1 MINGKNL
8 VVSTDG
14 SALSNPNGPMGWAWA
29 DHEGYDADAG
39 GASNGTNQIGE
50 LCAVLQALRAHPGE
64 RPLVIETDSKY
75 AINCST
81 IWLPGW
87 KKKGWKNSQ
96 GKPVRNRPLI
106 EAIEQEIQ
114 TRPGSVR
121 FIWVKGHA
129 GDTFNEKVDTLARGY
144 ATAAGKGDRE
154 GCLPIEGWRSLLASP
169 YAKGTQVPSAVQAE
183 LDGGPQVLDK
193 LGRKKVGLDQEEQ
206 KNLAE
211 TAVESE
217 AVDAEQA
224 ESVKET
230 FPGSPK
236 AQDIEENQV
245 TAATG
250 SEPSDYQ
257 QTADAED
264 DATPE
269 AVDGTPAPDL
279 TDGQEDEVSS
289 AFNNTSDTD
298 PIDREAKNSG
308 ARGLRAS
315 GRIRI
320 TPPPS
325 GSSMFTGHDLHIV
338 GSIDLDAAIDPDGY
352 VTIQEAP
359 FRLHAI
365 EVED

>member
-1 MINGKNL
+1 MTNDKNL

-29 DHEGYDADAG
+29 DHEGGDADAG

-64 RPLVIETDSKY
+64 RPLVIETDSQY

-81 IWLPGW
+81 TWVPGW

-96 GKPVRNRPLI
+96 GKPVKNRPLI
-106 EAIEQEIQ
+106 EAIDQEIQ
-114 TRPGSVR
+114 ARPGSVR
-121 FIWVKGHA
+121 FVWVKGHA

-169 YAKGTQVPSAVQAE
+169 YAKGTQVPPTVEDE
-183 LDGGPQVLDK
+183 LDGGPQVLDE
-193 LGRKKVGLDQEEQ
+193 LGRKKVRLDQEEQ
-206 KNLAE
+206 KELAE

-224 ESVKET
+224 KSVE
-230 FPGSPK
+230 
-236 AQDIEENQV
+236 A
-245 TAATG
+245 
-250 SEPSDYQ
+250 
-257 QTADAED
+257 TADAD
-264 DATPE
+264 D
-269 AVDGTPAPDL
+269 GIPDPDVA
-279 TDGQEDEVSS
+279 DGQEDEPSTDS
-289 AFNNTSDTD
+289 KDTTD
-298 PIDREAKNSG
+298 ADTPDLETKDSG

-325 GSSMFTGHDLHIV
+325 GSSMFTGQDLHIV
-338 GSIDLDAAIDPDGY
+338 GSIDLDADIDPDGY
-352 VTIQEAP
+352 VTIHEAP

-365 EVED
+365 EVRD

>member
-1 MINGKNL
+1 MTNDKNL

-29 DHEGYDADAG
+29 DQEGGDADAG

-64 RPLVIETDSKY
+64 RPLVIETDSQY

-81 IWLPGW
+81 TWVPGW

-96 GKPVRNRPLI
+96 GKPVKNRPLI
-106 EAIEQEIQ
+106 EAIDQEIQ

-121 FIWVKGHA
+121 FVWVKGHA
-129 GDTFNEKVDTLARGY
+129 GNTFNEKVDTLARGY

-169 YAKGTQVPSAVQAE
+169 YARGTQVPPAIEAE

-193 LGRKKVGLDQEEQ
+193 LGRKKDRLDQEEQ
-206 KNLAE
+206 KDLAE

-217 AVDAEQA
+217 AVDPEQA
-224 ESVKET
+224 ESVEAAAAAGNDT
-230 FPGSPK
+230 PDPGI
-236 AQDIEENQV
+236 A
-245 TAATG
+245 
-250 SEPSDYQ
+250 
-257 QTADAED
+257 
-264 DATPE
+264 
-269 AVDGTPAPDL
+269 
-279 TDGQEDEVSS
+279 DGQEDELAP
-289 AFNNTSDTD
+289 AFKDTSDADTVD
-298 PIDREAKNSG
+298 QETKNSG

-338 GSIDLDAAIDPDGY
+338 GSIDIDADIDPDGY

>member
-1 MINGKNL
+1 MTNDKNL

-29 DHEGYDADAG
+29 DHEGGDADAG

-64 RPLVIETDSKY
+64 RPLVIETDSQY

-81 IWLPGW
+81 TWVPGW

-96 GKPVRNRPLI
+96 GKPVKNRPLI
-106 EAIEQEIQ
+106 EAIDQEIQ
-114 TRPGSVR
+114 ARPGSVR
-121 FIWVKGHA
+121 FVWVKGHA

-169 YAKGTQVPSAVQAE
+169 YAKGTQVPPIVEDE
-183 LDGGPQVLDK
+183 LDGGPQVLDE
-193 LGRKKVGLDQEEQ
+193 LGRKKVRLDQEEQ
-206 KNLAE
+206 KELAE

-224 ESVKET
+224 KSVE
-230 FPGSPK
+230 
-236 AQDIEENQV
+236 A
-245 TAATG
+245 
-250 SEPSDYQ
+250 
-257 QTADAED
+257 TADAD
-264 DATPE
+264 D
-269 AVDGTPAPDL
+269 GIPDPDVA
-279 TDGQEDEVSS
+279 DGQEDEPSTDS
-289 AFNNTSDTD
+289 KDTTD
-298 PIDREAKNSG
+298 ADTPDLETKDSG

-325 GSSMFTGHDLHIV
+325 GSSMFTGQDLHIV
-338 GSIDLDAAIDPDGY
+338 GSIDLDADIDPDGY
-352 VTIQEAP
+352 VTIHEAP
-359 FRLHAI
+359 FRLHSI
-365 EVED
+365 EVRD

>member
-1 MINGKNL
+1 MTNDKNL

-29 DHEGYDADAG
+29 DQEGGDADAG

-64 RPLVIETDSKY
+64 RPLVIETDSQY

-81 IWLPGW
+81 TWVPGW

-96 GKPVRNRPLI
+96 GKPVKNRPLI
-106 EAIEQEIQ
+106 EAIDREIQ
-114 TRPGSVR
+114 ARQGSVR
-121 FIWVKGHA
+121 FVWVKGHA
-129 GDTFNEKVDTLARGY
+129 GNTFNEKVDTLARGY
-144 ATAAGKGDRE
+144 ATAAGKGNRE

-169 YAKGTQVPSAVQAE
+169 YAKGTQVPPAVKDE
-183 LDGGPQVLDK
+183 LDGGPQVLDE
-193 LGRKKVGLDQEEQ
+193 LGRKKARLDQEEQ
-206 KNLAE
+206 KDLAE

-224 ESVKET
+224 ESVE
-230 FPGSPK
+230 
-236 AQDIEENQV
+236 A
-245 TAATG
+245 TAAAG
-250 SEPSDYQ
+250 N
-257 QTADAED
+257 
-264 DATPE
+264 
-269 AVDGTPAPDL
+269 GTPDPDMA
-279 TDGQEDEVSS
+279 DGQEDEVAS
-289 AFNNTSDTD
+289 ASKDTSDADTV
-298 PIDREAKNSG
+298 DRETRNSG

-325 GSSMFTGHDLHIV
+325 GSSMFTGQDLHIV
-338 GSIDLDAAIDPDGY
+338 GSIDIDADIDPDGY
-352 VTIQEAP
+352 VTIKEAP

>member
-1 MINGKNL
+1 MTNDKNL

-29 DHEGYDADAG
+29 DHEGGDADAG

-64 RPLVIETDSKY
+64 RPLVIETDSQY

-81 IWLPGW
+81 TWVPGW

-96 GKPVRNRPLI
+96 GKPVKNRPLI
-106 EAIEQEIQ
+106 EAIDREIQ
-114 TRPGSVR
+114 ARQGSVR
-121 FIWVKGHA
+121 FVWVKGHA
-129 GDTFNEKVDTLARGY
+129 GNTFNEKVDTLARGY
-144 ATAAGKGDRE
+144 ATAAGKGNRE
-154 GCLPIEGWRSLLASP
+154 GRLPIEGWRSLLASP
-169 YAKGTQVPSAVQAE
+169 YAKGTQVPPAVKDE
-183 LDGGPQVLDK
+183 LDGGPQVLDE
-193 LGRKKVGLDQEEQ
+193 LGRKKARLDQEEQ
-206 KNLAE
+206 KDLAE

-217 AVDAEQA
+217 AVDPEQA
-224 ESVKET
+224 ESV
-230 FPGSPK
+230 
-236 AQDIEENQV
+236 
-245 TAATG
+245 AA
-250 SEPSDYQ
+250 
-257 QTADAED
+257 TADA
-264 DATPE
+264 
-269 AVDGTPAPDL
+269 GNGAPDPGL
-279 TDGQEDEVSS
+279 ADGQEDEPVS
-289 AFNNTSDTD
+289 AFKDTSDADTAD
-298 PIDREAKNSG
+298 QETKNSG

-325 GSSMFTGHDLHIV
+325 GSSMFTGQDLHIV
-338 GSIDLDAAIDPDGY
+338 GSIDIDADIDPDGY

>member
-1 MINGKNL
+1 MTNDKNL

-29 DHEGYDADAG
+29 DHEGGDADAG

-64 RPLVIETDSKY
+64 RPLVIETDSQY

-81 IWLPGW
+81 TWVPGW

-96 GKPVRNRPLI
+96 GKPVKNRPLI
-106 EAIEQEIQ
+106 EAIDREIQ
-114 TRPGSVR
+114 ARQGSVR
-121 FIWVKGHA
+121 FVWVKGHA
-129 GDTFNEKVDTLARGY
+129 GNTFNEKVDTLARGY

-169 YAKGTQVPSAVQAE
+169 YAKGTQVPPAVKDE
-183 LDGGPQVLDK
+183 LDGGPQVLDE
-193 LGRKKVGLDQEEQ
+193 LGRKKARLDQEEQ
-206 KNLAE
+206 KDLAE

-224 ESVKET
+224 ESVE
-230 FPGSPK
+230 
-236 AQDIEENQV
+236 A
-245 TAATG
+245 TAAAG
-250 SEPSDYQ
+250 N
-257 QTADAED
+257 
-264 DATPE
+264 
-269 AVDGTPAPDL
+269 GTPDPDMADDQEGEVAPASKD
-279 TDGQEDEVSS
+279 
-289 AFNNTSDTD
+289 TSDAVTVD
-298 PIDREAKNSG
+298 QETRNSG

-325 GSSMFTGHDLHIV
+325 GSSMFTGQDLHIV
-338 GSIDLDAAIDPDGY
+338 GSIDIDADIDPDGY

>member
-1 MINGKNL
+1 MTNDKNL

-29 DHEGYDADAG
+29 DQEGGDADAG

-64 RPLVIETDSKY
+64 RPLVIETDSQY

-81 IWLPGW
+81 TWVPGW

-96 GKPVRNRPLI
+96 GKPVKNRPLI
-106 EAIEQEIQ
+106 EAIDREIQ
-114 TRPGSVR
+114 ARQGSVR
-121 FIWVKGHA
+121 FVWVKGHA
-129 GDTFNEKVDTLARGY
+129 GNTFNEKVDTLARGY

-169 YAKGTQVPSAVQAE
+169 YAKGTQVPPAVKDE
-183 LDGGPQVLDK
+183 LDGGPQVLDE
-193 LGRKKVGLDQEEQ
+193 LGRKKARLDQEEQ
-206 KNLAE
+206 KDLAE

-224 ESVKET
+224 ESVE
-230 FPGSPK
+230 
-236 AQDIEENQV
+236 A
-245 TAATG
+245 TAAAG
-250 SEPSDYQ
+250 N
-257 QTADAED
+257 
-264 DATPE
+264 
-269 AVDGTPAPDL
+269 GTPDPDMA
-279 TDGQEDEVSS
+279 DGQEDEVAPASKD
-289 AFNNTSDTD
+289 TSDADTVD
-298 PIDREAKNSG
+298 QETRNSG

-325 GSSMFTGHDLHIV
+325 GSSMFTGQDLHIV
-338 GSIDLDAAIDPDGY
+338 GSIDIDADIDPDGY

>member
-1 MINGKNL
+1 MTNDKNL

-29 DHEGYDADAG
+29 NQEGGDADAG

-64 RPLVIETDSKY
+64 RPLVIETDSQY

-81 IWLPGW
+81 TWVPGW

-96 GKPVRNRPLI
+96 GKPVKNRPLI
-106 EAIEQEIQ
+106 EAIDREIQ
-114 TRPGSVR
+114 ARQGSVR
-121 FIWVKGHA
+121 FVWVKGHA
-129 GDTFNEKVDTLARGY
+129 GNTFNEKVDTLARGY
-144 ATAAGKGDRE
+144 ATAAGKGNRE

-169 YAKGTQVPSAVQAE
+169 YAKGTQVPPAVKDE
-183 LDGGPQVLDK
+183 LDGGPQVLDE
-193 LGRKKVGLDQEEQ
+193 LGRKKARLDQEEQ
-206 KNLAE
+206 KDLAE

-224 ESVKET
+224 ESVE
-230 FPGSPK
+230 
-236 AQDIEENQV
+236 A
-245 TAATG
+245 TAAAG
-250 SEPSDYQ
+250 N
-257 QTADAED
+257 
-264 DATPE
+264 
-269 AVDGTPAPDL
+269 GTPDPDMA
-279 TDGQEDEVSS
+279 DGQEDEVAPASKD
-289 AFNNTSDTD
+289 TSDADTV
-298 PIDREAKNSG
+298 DRETRNSG

-338 GSIDLDAAIDPDGY
+338 GNIDIDADIDPDGY

>member
-1 MINGKNL
+1 MTNDKNL

-29 DHEGYDADAG
+29 DHQGGDADAG

-64 RPLVIETDSKY
+64 RPLVIETDSQY

-81 IWLPGW
+81 TWVPGW

-96 GKPVRNRPLI
+96 GKPVKNRPLI
-106 EAIEQEIQ
+106 EAIDQEIQ
-114 TRPGSVR
+114 ARQGSVR
-121 FIWVKGHA
+121 FVWVKGHA

-169 YAKGTQVPSAVQAE
+169 YAKGTQVPPTVEDE
-183 LDGGPQVLDK
+183 LDGGPQVLDE
-193 LGRKKVGLDQEEQ
+193 LGRKKVRLDQEEQ
-206 KNLAE
+206 KELAE

-224 ESVKET
+224 KSVE
-230 FPGSPK
+230 
-236 AQDIEENQV
+236 A
-245 TAATG
+245 
-250 SEPSDYQ
+250 
-257 QTADAED
+257 TADAD
-264 DATPE
+264 D
-269 AVDGTPAPDL
+269 GIPDPDVA
-279 TDGQEDEVSS
+279 DGQEDESS
-289 AFNNTSDTD
+289 PDSKDTTD
-298 PIDREAKNSG
+298 ADTPDLETKDSG

-325 GSSMFTGHDLHIV
+325 GSSMFTGQDLHIV
-338 GSIDLDAAIDPDGY
+338 GSIDLDADIDPDGY
-352 VTIQEAP
+352 VTIHEAP

-365 EVED
+365 EVRD

>member
-1 MINGKNL
+1 MTNDKNL

-29 DHEGYDADAG
+29 DHEGGDADAG

-64 RPLVIETDSKY
+64 RPLVIETDSQY

-81 IWLPGW
+81 SWVPGW

-96 GKPVRNRPLI
+96 GKPVKNRPLI
-106 EAIEQEIQ
+106 EAIDREIQ
-114 TRPGSVR
+114 ARPGSVR
-121 FIWVKGHA
+121 FVWVKGHA

-154 GCLPIEGWRSLLASP
+154 GCLPVEGWRSLLASP
-169 YAKGTQVPSAVQAE
+169 YAKGTQVPSAVKEE
-183 LDGGPQVLDK
+183 LDGGPQVLDD
-193 LGRKKVGLDQEEQ
+193 LGRKKVRLDQKEQ
-206 KNLAE
+206 KDLAE

-217 AVDAEQA
+217 AVDAGQA
-224 ESVKET
+224 ESVAAT
-230 FPGSPK
+230 FSGSP
-236 AQDIEENQV
+236 
-245 TAATG
+245 AAAADERDDVP
-250 SEPSDYQ
+250 SEAIND
-257 QTADAED
+257 
-264 DATPE
+264 
-269 AVDGTPAPDL
+269 TPASGIADDQKDDP
-279 TDGQEDEVSS
+279 SP
-289 AFNNTSDTD
+289 AFNDTSDTD
-298 PIDREAKNSG
+298 TVDQETKNSG

-325 GSSMFTGHDLHIV
+325 GSSMFTGQDLHIV

-352 VTIQEAP
+352 VSIQEAP

-365 EVED
+365 EVKD

>member
-1 MINGKNL
+1 MSNGNNL

-29 DHEGYDADAG
+29 DHEGGDADAG

-64 RPLVIETDSKY
+64 RPLVIETDSQY

-81 IWLPGW
+81 TWVPGW

-96 GKPVRNRPLI
+96 GKPVKNRPLI
-106 EAIEQEIQ
+106 EAIDQEIQ
-114 TRPGSVR
+114 ARSGSVR
-121 FIWVKGHA
+121 FVWVKGHA

-144 ATAAGKGDRE
+144 ATAAGKGNRE

-169 YAKGTQVPSAVQAE
+169 YAKGTQVPPAVKDE
-183 LDGGPQVLDK
+183 LDGGPQVLDE
-193 LGRKKVGLDQEEQ
+193 LGRKKARLDQEEQ
-206 KNLAE
+206 KDLAE

-224 ESVKET
+224 ESVE
-230 FPGSPK
+230 
-236 AQDIEENQV
+236 A
-245 TAATG
+245 TAAAG
-250 SEPSDYQ
+250 N
-257 QTADAED
+257 
-264 DATPE
+264 
-269 AVDGTPAPDL
+269 GTPDPDMA
-279 TDGQEDEVSS
+279 DGQEDEVAS
-289 AFNNTSDTD
+289 ASKDTSDADTV
-298 PIDREAKNSG
+298 DRETRNSG

-325 GSSMFTGHDLHIV
+325 GSSMFTGQDLHIV
-338 GSIDLDAAIDPDGY
+338 GSIDIDADIDPDGY
-352 VTIQEAP
+352 MTIQGSP

>member
-1 MINGKNL
+1 MTNDKNL

-29 DHEGYDADAG
+29 DHEGGDADAG

-64 RPLVIETDSKY
+64 RPLVIETDSQY

-81 IWLPGW
+81 TWVPGW

-96 GKPVRNRPLI
+96 GKPVKNRPLI
-106 EAIEQEIQ
+106 EAIDREIQ
-114 TRPGSVR
+114 ARPGSVR
-121 FIWVKGHA
+121 FVWVKGHA

-154 GCLPIEGWRSLLASP
+154 GCLPVEGWRSLLASP
-169 YAKGTQVPSAVQAE
+169 YAKGTQVPSAVKEE
-183 LDGGPQVLDK
+183 LDGGPQVLDD
-193 LGRKKVGLDQEEQ
+193 LGRKKVRLDQKEQ
-206 KNLAE
+206 KDLAE

-217 AVDAEQA
+217 AVDAGQA
-224 ESVKET
+224 ESVAAT
-230 FPGSPK
+230 FSGSP
-236 AQDIEENQV
+236 
-245 TAATG
+245 AAAADERDDVP
-250 SEPSDYQ
+250 SEAIND
-257 QTADAED
+257 
-264 DATPE
+264 
-269 AVDGTPAPDL
+269 TPASGIADDQKDDP
-279 TDGQEDEVSS
+279 SP
-289 AFNNTSDTD
+289 AFNDTSDTD
-298 PIDREAKNSG
+298 TVDQETKNSG

-325 GSSMFTGHDLHIV
+325 GSSMFTGQDLHIV

-352 VTIQEAP
+352 VSIQEAP

-365 EVED
+365 EVKD

>member
-1 MINGKNL
+1 MTNDKNL

-29 DHEGYDADAG
+29 DHQGGDADAG

-64 RPLVIETDSKY
+64 RPLVIETDSQY

-81 IWLPGW
+81 TWVPGW

-96 GKPVRNRPLI
+96 GKPVKNRPLI
-106 EAIEQEIQ
+106 EAIDQEIQ
-114 TRPGSVR
+114 ARQGSVR
-121 FIWVKGHA
+121 FVWVKGHA

-154 GCLPIEGWRSLLASP
+154 GCLPIEGWRSLLSSP
-169 YAKGTQVPSAVQAE
+169 YAKGTQVPPIVEDE
-183 LDGGPQVLDK
+183 LDGGPQVLDE
-193 LGRKKVGLDQEEQ
+193 LGRKKVRLDQEEQ
-206 KNLAE
+206 KELAE

-224 ESVKET
+224 KSVE
-230 FPGSPK
+230 
-236 AQDIEENQV
+236 A
-245 TAATG
+245 
-250 SEPSDYQ
+250 
-257 QTADAED
+257 TADAD
-264 DATPE
+264 D
-269 AVDGTPAPDL
+269 GIPDPDVA
-279 TDGQEDEVSS
+279 DGQEDEPSTDS
-289 AFNNTSDTD
+289 KDTTD
-298 PIDREAKNSG
+298 ADTPDLETKDSG

-325 GSSMFTGHDLHIV
+325 GSSMFTGQDLHIV
-338 GSIDLDAAIDPDGY
+338 GSIDLDADIDPDGY
-352 VTIQEAP
+352 VTIHEAP

-365 EVED
+365 EVRD

>member
-1 MINGKNL
+1 MTNDKNL

-29 DHEGYDADAG
+29 DHEGGDADAG

-64 RPLVIETDSKY
+64 RPLVIETDSQY

-81 IWLPGW
+81 TWVPGW

-96 GKPVRNRPLI
+96 GKPVKNRPLI
-106 EAIEQEIQ
+106 EAIDREIQ
-114 TRPGSVR
+114 ARPGSVR
-121 FIWVKGHA
+121 FVWVKGHA

-154 GCLPIEGWRSLLASP
+154 GCLPVEGWRSLLASP
-169 YAKGTQVPSAVQAE
+169 YAKGTQMPSAVKEE
-183 LDGGPQVLDK
+183 LDGGPQVLDD
-193 LGRKKVGLDQEEQ
+193 LGRKKVRLDQKEQ
-206 KNLAE
+206 KDLAE

-224 ESVKET
+224 ESVAAT
-230 FPGSPK
+230 FSGSP
-236 AQDIEENQV
+236 
-245 TAATG
+245 AAAADERDDVP
-250 SEPSDYQ
+250 SEAIND
-257 QTADAED
+257 
-264 DATPE
+264 
-269 AVDGTPAPDL
+269 TPASGIADDQKDDP
-279 TDGQEDEVSS
+279 SP
-289 AFNNTSDTD
+289 AFNETSDTD
-298 PIDREAKNSG
+298 TIDQETKNSG

-325 GSSMFTGHDLHIV
+325 GSSMFTGQDLHIV
-338 GSIDLDAAIDPDGY
+338 GSVDLDAAIDPDGY
-352 VTIQEAP
+352 VTIDEAP

-365 EVED
+365 EVKD

>member
-1 MINGKNL
+1 MTNDKNL

-29 DHEGYDADAG
+29 DHEGGDADAG

-64 RPLVIETDSKY
+64 RPLIIETDSQY

-81 IWLPGW
+81 TWVPGW

-96 GKPVRNRPLI
+96 GKPVKNRPLI
-106 EAIEQEIQ
+106 EAIDQEIQ

-121 FIWVKGHA
+121 FVWVKGHA
-129 GDTFNEKVDTLARGY
+129 GNTFNEKVDTLARGY

-169 YAKGTQVPSAVQAE
+169 YARGTQVPPAIEAE

-193 LGRKKVGLDQEEQ
+193 LGRKKDRLDQEEQ
-206 KNLAE
+206 KDLAE

-217 AVDAEQA
+217 AVDPEQA
-224 ESVKET
+224 ESVEAAAAAGNDT
-230 FPGSPK
+230 PDPGI
-236 AQDIEENQV
+236 A
-245 TAATG
+245 
-250 SEPSDYQ
+250 
-257 QTADAED
+257 
-264 DATPE
+264 
-269 AVDGTPAPDL
+269 
-279 TDGQEDEVSS
+279 DGQEDELAP
-289 AFNNTSDTD
+289 AFKDTSDADTVD
-298 PIDREAKNSG
+298 QETKNSG

-338 GSIDLDAAIDPDGY
+338 GNIDIDADIDPDGY

>member
-1 MINGKNL
+1 MTNDKNL

-29 DHEGYDADAG
+29 DHEGGDADAG

-64 RPLVIETDSKY
+64 RPLVIETDSQY

-81 IWLPGW
+81 TWVPGW

-96 GKPVRNRPLI
+96 GKPVKNRPLI
-106 EAIEQEIQ
+106 EAIDQEIQ
-114 TRPGSVR
+114 ARPGSVR
-121 FIWVKGHA
+121 FVWVKGHA

-144 ATAAGKGDRE
+144 ATAAGKGERE

-169 YAKGTQVPSAVQAE
+169 YAKGTQVPSAVKAE

-193 LGRKKVGLDQEEQ
+193 LGRKKVRLDQEEQ
-206 KNLAE
+206 KDLAE
-211 TAVESE
+211 TAVASA

-224 ESVKET
+224 KSV
-230 FPGSPK
+230 
-236 AQDIEENQV
+236 
-245 TAATG
+245 AAT
-250 SEPSDYQ
+250 
-257 QTADAED
+257 AD
-264 DATPE
+264 TGN
-269 AVDGTPAPDL
+269 GTPDPDIA
-279 TDGQEDEVSS
+279 DGQEDELAP
-289 AFNNTSDTD
+289 AFKDTSDTD
-298 PIDREAKNSG
+298 TADQETKNSG

-325 GSSMFTGHDLHIV
+325 GSSMFTGRDLHIV
-338 GSIDLDAAIDPDGY
+338 GSIDIDADIDPDGY
-352 VTIQEAP
+352 MTIQESP

>member
-1 MINGKNL
+1 MTNDKNL

-29 DHEGYDADAG
+29 DQEGGDADAG

-64 RPLVIETDSKY
+64 RPLVIETDSQY

-81 IWLPGW
+81 TWVPGW

-96 GKPVRNRPLI
+96 GKPVKNRPLI
-106 EAIEQEIQ
+106 EAIDQEIQ

-121 FIWVKGHA
+121 FVWVKGHA

-169 YAKGTQVPSAVQAE
+169 YAKGTQVPPAVKDE
-183 LDGGPQVLDK
+183 LDGGPQVLDE
-193 LGRKKVGLDQEEQ
+193 LGRKKARLDQEEQ
-206 KNLAE
+206 KDLAE

-217 AVDAEQA
+217 AVDVEQA
-224 ESVKET
+224 ESVE
-230 FPGSPK
+230 
-236 AQDIEENQV
+236 A
-245 TAATG
+245 TAAAG
-250 SEPSDYQ
+250 N
-257 QTADAED
+257 
-264 DATPE
+264 
-269 AVDGTPAPDL
+269 GTPDPDMA
-279 TDGQEDEVSS
+279 DGQEDEVAPASKD
-289 AFNNTSDTD
+289 TSDADTV
-298 PIDREAKNSG
+298 DRETRNSG

-325 GSSMFTGHDLHIV
+325 GSSMFTGQDLHIV
-338 GSIDLDAAIDPDGY
+338 GSIDIDADIDPDGY

>member
-1 MINGKNL
+1 MTNDKNL

-29 DHEGYDADAG
+29 DQEGCDADAG

-64 RPLVIETDSKY
+64 RPLVIETDSQY

-81 IWLPGW
+81 TWVPGW

-96 GKPVRNRPLI
+96 GKPVKNRPLI
-106 EAIEQEIQ
+106 EAIDREIQ
-114 TRPGSVR
+114 ARQGSVR
-121 FIWVKGHA
+121 FVWVKGHA
-129 GDTFNEKVDTLARGY
+129 GNTFNEKVDTLARGY
-144 ATAAGKGDRE
+144 ATAAGKGNRE

-169 YAKGTQVPSAVQAE
+169 YAKGTQVPPAVKDE
-183 LDGGPQVLDK
+183 LDGGPQVLDE
-193 LGRKKVGLDQEEQ
+193 LGRKKARLDQEEQ
-206 KNLAE
+206 KDLAE

-224 ESVKET
+224 ESVE
-230 FPGSPK
+230 
-236 AQDIEENQV
+236 A
-245 TAATG
+245 TAAAG
-250 SEPSDYQ
+250 N
-257 QTADAED
+257 
-264 DATPE
+264 
-269 AVDGTPAPDL
+269 GTPDPDMA
-279 TDGQEDEVSS
+279 DGQEDEVAPASKD
-289 AFNNTSDTD
+289 TSDADTV
-298 PIDREAKNSG
+298 DRETRNSG

-325 GSSMFTGHDLHIV
+325 GSSMFTGQDLHIV
-338 GSIDLDAAIDPDGY
+338 GSIDIDADIDPDGY

>member
-1 MINGKNL
+1 MTNDKNL

-29 DHEGYDADAG
+29 DHEGGDADAG

-64 RPLVIETDSKY
+64 RPLVIETDSQY

-81 IWLPGW
+81 TWVPGW

-96 GKPVRNRPLI
+96 GKPVKNRPLI
-106 EAIEQEIQ
+106 EAIDQEIQ

-121 FIWVKGHA
+121 FVWVKGHA

-154 GCLPIEGWRSLLASP
+154 GCLPVEGWRSLLASP
-169 YAKGTQVPSAVQAE
+169 YAKGTQVPSAVKEE
-183 LDGGPQVLDK
+183 LDGGPQVLDD
-193 LGRKKVGLDQEEQ
+193 LGRKKVRLDQKEQ
-206 KNLAE
+206 KDLAE

-224 ESVKET
+224 ESVAAT
-230 FPGSPK
+230 FSGSP
-236 AQDIEENQV
+236 
-245 TAATG
+245 AAAADERDDVP
-250 SEPSDYQ
+250 SEAIND
-257 QTADAED
+257 
-264 DATPE
+264 
-269 AVDGTPAPDL
+269 TPASGIADDQKDDP
-279 TDGQEDEVSS
+279 SP
-289 AFNNTSDTD
+289 AFNETSDTD
-298 PIDREAKNSG
+298 TVDQETKNSG

-325 GSSMFTGHDLHIV
+325 GSSMFTGQDLHIV

-352 VTIQEAP
+352 VSIQEAP

-365 EVED
+365 EVKD

>member
-1 MINGKNL
+1 MTNDKNL

-29 DHEGYDADAG
+29 DHEGGDADAG

-64 RPLVIETDSKY
+64 RPLVIETDSQY

-81 IWLPGW
+81 TWVPGW

-96 GKPVRNRPLI
+96 GKPVKNRPLI
-106 EAIEQEIQ
+106 EAIDREIQ
-114 TRPGSVR
+114 ARPGSVR
-121 FIWVKGHA
+121 FVWVKGHA

-154 GCLPIEGWRSLLASP
+154 GCLPVEGWRSLLASP
-169 YAKGTQVPSAVQAE
+169 YAKGTQVPSAVKEE
-183 LDGGPQVLDK
+183 LDGGPQVLDD
-193 LGRKKVGLDQEEQ
+193 LGRKKVRLDQKEQ
-206 KNLAE
+206 KDLAE

-224 ESVKET
+224 ESVAAT
-230 FPGSPK
+230 FSGSP
-236 AQDIEENQV
+236 
-245 TAATG
+245 AAAADERDDVP
-250 SEPSDYQ
+250 SEAIND
-257 QTADAED
+257 
-264 DATPE
+264 
-269 AVDGTPAPDL
+269 TPASGIADDQKDDP
-279 TDGQEDEVSS
+279 SP
-289 AFNNTSDTD
+289 AFNDTSDTD
-298 PIDREAKNSG
+298 TVDQETKNSG

-325 GSSMFTGHDLHIV
+325 GSSMFTGQDLHIV

-352 VTIQEAP
+352 VSIQEAP

-365 EVED
+365 EVKD

>member
-1 MINGKNL
+1 MTNDKNL

-29 DHEGYDADAG
+29 DHEGGDADAG

-64 RPLVIETDSKY
+64 RPLVIETDSQY

-81 IWLPGW
+81 TWVPGW

-96 GKPVRNRPLI
+96 GKPVKNRPLI
-106 EAIEQEIQ
+106 EAIDREIQ
-114 TRPGSVR
+114 ARPGSVR
-121 FIWVKGHA
+121 FVWVKGHA
-129 GDTFNEKVDTLARGY
+129 GNTFNEKVDTLARGY
-144 ATAAGKGDRE
+144 ATAAGKGNRE

-169 YAKGTQVPSAVQAE
+169 YAKGTQVPPAVKDE
-183 LDGGPQVLDK
+183 LDGGPQVLDE
-193 LGRKKVGLDQEEQ
+193 LGRKKARLDQEEQ
-206 KNLAE
+206 KDLAE

-224 ESVKET
+224 ESVE
-230 FPGSPK
+230 
-236 AQDIEENQV
+236 A
-245 TAATG
+245 TAAAG
-250 SEPSDYQ
+250 N
-257 QTADAED
+257 
-264 DATPE
+264 
-269 AVDGTPAPDL
+269 GTPDPDMA
-279 TDGQEDEVSS
+279 DGQEDEVAPASKD
-289 AFNNTSDTD
+289 TSDADTV
-298 PIDREAKNSG
+298 DRETRNSG

-325 GSSMFTGHDLHIV
+325 GSSMFTGQDLHIV
-338 GSIDLDAAIDPDGY
+338 GSIDIDADIDPDGY

>member
-1 MINGKNL
+1 MTNDKNL

-29 DHEGYDADAG
+29 DHEGGDADAG

-64 RPLVIETDSKY
+64 CPLVIQTDSQY

-81 IWLPGW
+81 TWVPGW

-96 GKPVRNRPLI
+96 GKPVKNRPLI
-106 EAIEQEIQ
+106 EAIDQEIQ
-114 TRPGSVR
+114 ARPGSVS
-121 FIWVKGHA
+121 FVWVKGHA

-154 GCLPIEGWRSLLASP
+154 GCLPVEGWRSLLASP
-169 YAKGTQVPSAVQAE
+169 YAKGTQVPSAVKEE
-183 LDGGPQVLDK
+183 LDGGPQVLDD
-193 LGRKKVGLDQEEQ
+193 LGRKKVRLDQKEQ
-206 KNLAE
+206 KDLAE

-224 ESVKET
+224 ESVAAT
-230 FPGSPK
+230 FSGSP
-236 AQDIEENQV
+236 
-245 TAATG
+245 AAAADERDDVP
-250 SEPSDYQ
+250 SEAIND
-257 QTADAED
+257 
-264 DATPE
+264 
-269 AVDGTPAPDL
+269 TPASGIADDQKDDP
-279 TDGQEDEVSS
+279 SP
-289 AFNNTSDTD
+289 AFNETSDTD
-298 PIDREAKNSG
+298 TVDQETKNSG

-325 GSSMFTGHDLHIV
+325 GSSMFTGQDLHIV

-352 VTIQEAP
+352 VSIQEAP

-365 EVED
+365 EVKD

>member
-1 MINGKNL
+1 MTNDKNL
-8 VVSTDG
+8 IVSTDG

-29 DHEGYDADAG
+29 DHQGGDADAG

-64 RPLVIETDSKY
+64 RPLVIETDSQY

-81 IWLPGW
+81 TWVPGW

-96 GKPVRNRPLI
+96 GKPVKNRPLI
-106 EAIEQEIQ
+106 EAIDQEIQ
-114 TRPGSVR
+114 ARQGSVR
-121 FIWVKGHA
+121 FVWVKGHA

-169 YAKGTQVPSAVQAE
+169 YAKGTQVPPTVEDE
-183 LDGGPQVLDK
+183 LDGGPQVLDE
-193 LGRKKVGLDQEEQ
+193 LGRKKVRLNQEEQ
-206 KNLAE
+206 KELAE

-224 ESVKET
+224 KSVE
-230 FPGSPK
+230 
-236 AQDIEENQV
+236 A
-245 TAATG
+245 
-250 SEPSDYQ
+250 
-257 QTADAED
+257 TADAD
-264 DATPE
+264 D
-269 AVDGTPAPDL
+269 GIPDPDVA
-279 TDGQEDEVSS
+279 DGQEDELSPDS
-289 AFNNTSDTD
+289 KDTTD
-298 PIDREAKNSG
+298 ADKPDLETKDSG

-325 GSSMFTGHDLHIV
+325 GSSMFTGQDLHIV
-338 GSIDLDAAIDPDGY
+338 GSIDLDADIDPDGY
-352 VTIQEAP
+352 VTIHEAP

-365 EVED
+365 EVRD

>member
-1 MINGKNL
+1 MTNDKNL

-29 DHEGYDADAG
+29 DHEGGDADAG

-64 RPLVIETDSKY
+64 RPLVIETDSQY

-81 IWLPGW
+81 TWVPGW

-96 GKPVRNRPLI
+96 GKPVKNRPLI
-106 EAIEQEIQ
+106 EAIDQEIQ
-114 TRPGSVR
+114 ARQGSVR
-121 FIWVKGHA
+121 FVWVKGHA

-169 YAKGTQVPSAVQAE
+169 YAKGTQVPPTVEDE
-183 LDGGPQVLDK
+183 LDGGPQVLDE
-193 LGRKKVGLDQEEQ
+193 LGRKKVRLDQEEQ
-206 KNLAE
+206 KELAE

-224 ESVKET
+224 KSVE
-230 FPGSPK
+230 
-236 AQDIEENQV
+236 A
-245 TAATG
+245 
-250 SEPSDYQ
+250 
-257 QTADAED
+257 TADAD
-264 DATPE
+264 D
-269 AVDGTPAPDL
+269 GIPDPDVA
-279 TDGQEDEVSS
+279 DGQEDELSPDS
-289 AFNNTSDTD
+289 KDTTD
-298 PIDREAKNSG
+298 ADTPDLETKDSG

-325 GSSMFTGHDLHIV
+325 GSSMFTGQDLHIV
-338 GSIDLDAAIDPDGY
+338 GSIDLDADIDPDGY
-352 VTIQEAP
+352 VTIHEAP

-365 EVED
+365 EVRD

>member
-1 MINGKNL
+1 MTNDKNL

-29 DHEGYDADAG
+29 DHEGGDADAG

-64 RPLVIETDSKY
+64 RPLIIETDSQY

-81 IWLPGW
+81 TWVPGW

-96 GKPVRNRPLI
+96 GKPVKNRPLI
-106 EAIEQEIQ
+106 EAIDQEIQ

-121 FIWVKGHA
+121 FVWVKGHA
-129 GDTFNEKVDTLARGY
+129 GNTFNEKVDTLARGY

-169 YAKGTQVPSAVQAE
+169 YAKGTQVPSTVKEE

-193 LGRKKVGLDQEEQ
+193 LGRKKDRLDQEEQ
-206 KNLAE
+206 KDLAE

-217 AVDAEQA
+217 AVDPEQA
-224 ESVKET
+224 ESVEAAAAAGNDT
-230 FPGSPK
+230 PDPGI
-236 AQDIEENQV
+236 A
-245 TAATG
+245 
-250 SEPSDYQ
+250 
-257 QTADAED
+257 
-264 DATPE
+264 
-269 AVDGTPAPDL
+269 
-279 TDGQEDEVSS
+279 DGQEDELAP
-289 AFNNTSDTD
+289 AFKDTSDADTVD
-298 PIDREAKNSG
+298 QETKNSG

-338 GSIDLDAAIDPDGY
+338 GNIDIDADIDPDGY

>member
-1 MINGKNL
+1 MTNDTNL

-29 DHEGYDADAG
+29 DQEGGDADAG

-64 RPLVIETDSKY
+64 RPLIIETDSQY

-81 IWLPGW
+81 TWVPGW

-96 GKPVRNRPLI
+96 GKPVKNRPLV
-106 EAIEQEIQ
+106 EAIDREIQ
-114 TRPGSVR
+114 ARQGSVR
-121 FIWVKGHA
+121 FVWVKGHA
-129 GDTFNEKVDTLARGY
+129 GNTFNEKVDTLARGY

-169 YAKGTQVPSAVQAE
+169 YAKGTQVPPAVKDE
-183 LDGGPQVLDK
+183 LDGGPQVLDE
-193 LGRKKVGLDQEEQ
+193 LGRKKARLDQEEQ
-206 KNLAE
+206 KDLAE

-224 ESVKET
+224 ESVE
-230 FPGSPK
+230 
-236 AQDIEENQV
+236 A

-250 SEPSDYQ
+250 ND
-257 QTADAED
+257 
-264 DATPE
+264 TP
-269 AVDGTPAPDL
+269 DPDMA
-279 TDGQEDEVSS
+279 DGQEDEVAPASKD
-289 AFNNTSDTD
+289 TSDADTVD
-298 PIDREAKNSG
+298 QETRNSG

-325 GSSMFTGHDLHIV
+325 GSSMFTGQDLHIV
-338 GSIDLDAAIDPDGY
+338 GSIDIDADIDPDGY

>member
-1 MINGKNL
+1 MSNGNNL

-29 DHEGYDADAG
+29 DHEGGDADAG

-64 RPLVIETDSKY
+64 RPLVIETDSQY

-81 IWLPGW
+81 TWVPGW

-96 GKPVRNRPLI
+96 GKLVKNRPLI
-106 EAIEQEIQ
+106 EAIDREIQ
-114 TRPGSVR
+114 ARPGSVK
-121 FIWVKGHA
+121 FVWVKGHA

-144 ATAAGKGDRE
+144 ATAAGKGERE

-169 YAKGTQVPSAVQAE
+169 YAKGTQVPPAVKAE
-183 LDGGPQVLDK
+183 LDGGAQVLDK
-193 LGRKKVGLDQEEQ
+193 LGRKKVRLDQEEQ
-206 KNLAE
+206 KDLAE
-211 TAVESE
+211 TAVASA

-224 ESVKET
+224 KSV
-230 FPGSPK
+230 
-236 AQDIEENQV
+236 
-245 TAATG
+245 AAT
-250 SEPSDYQ
+250 
-257 QTADAED
+257 AD
-264 DATPE
+264 TGN
-269 AVDGTPAPDL
+269 GTPDPDIA
-279 TDGQEDEVSS
+279 DGQEDELAP
-289 AFNNTSDTD
+289 AFKDTSDT
-298 PIDREAKNSG
+298 ENSG

-325 GSSMFTGHDLHIV
+325 GSSMFTGQDLHIV
-338 GSIDLDAAIDPDGY
+338 GSIDIDADIDPDGY
-352 VTIQEAP
+352 MTIQGSP

>member
-1 MINGKNL
+1 MTNDKNL

-29 DHEGYDADAG
+29 DQEGGDADAG

-64 RPLVIETDSKY
+64 RPLVIETDSQY

-81 IWLPGW
+81 TWVPGW

-96 GKPVRNRPLI
+96 GKPVKNRPLI
-106 EAIEQEIQ
+106 EAIDREIQ
-114 TRPGSVR
+114 ARQGSVR
-121 FIWVKGHA
+121 FVWVKGHA
-129 GDTFNEKVDTLARGY
+129 GNTFNEKVDTLARGY

-169 YAKGTQVPSAVQAE
+169 YAKGTQVPPAVKDE
-183 LDGGPQVLDK
+183 LDGGPQVLDE
-193 LGRKKVGLDQEEQ
+193 LGRKKARLDQEEQ
-206 KNLAE
+206 KDLAE

-217 AVDAEQA
+217 AVDVEQA
-224 ESVKET
+224 ESVE
-230 FPGSPK
+230 
-236 AQDIEENQV
+236 A
-245 TAATG
+245 TAAAG
-250 SEPSDYQ
+250 N
-257 QTADAED
+257 
-264 DATPE
+264 
-269 AVDGTPAPDL
+269 GTPDPDMA
-279 TDGQEDEVSS
+279 DGQEDEVAPASKD
-289 AFNNTSDTD
+289 TSDADTV
-298 PIDREAKNSG
+298 DRETRNSG

-325 GSSMFTGHDLHIV
+325 GSSMFTGQDLHIV
-338 GSIDLDAAIDPDGY
+338 GSIDIDADIDPDGY

>member
-1 MINGKNL
+1 MTNDKNL

-29 DHEGYDADAG
+29 DHEGGDADAG

-64 RPLVIETDSKY
+64 RPLVIETDSQY

-81 IWLPGW
+81 TWVPGW

-96 GKPVRNRPLI
+96 GKPVKNRPLI
-106 EAIEQEIQ
+106 EAIDQEIQ

-121 FIWVKGHA
+121 FVWVKGHA
-129 GDTFNEKVDTLARGY
+129 GNTFNEKVDTLARGY

-169 YAKGTQVPSAVQAE
+169 YAQGTQVPSAVKAE
-183 LDGGPQVLDK
+183 LDGGPQVLDE
-193 LGRKKVGLDQEEQ
+193 LGRKKDRLDQEEQ
-206 KNLAE
+206 KDLAE

-224 ESVKET
+224 ESVET
-230 FPGSPK
+230 
-236 AQDIEENQV
+236 
-245 TAATG
+245 
-250 SEPSDYQ
+250 
-257 QTADAED
+257 TADAD
-264 DATPE
+264 N
-269 AVDGTPAPDL
+269 GTPDPGMA
-279 TDGQEDEVSS
+279 DGQDDEPSRDLKD
-289 AFNNTSDTD
+289 TSDTD
-298 PIDREAKNSG
+298 TVDQETKNSG

-338 GSIDLDAAIDPDGY
+338 GSIDIDADIDPDGY

>member
-1 MINGKNL
+1 MTNDKNL

-29 DHEGYDADAG
+29 DHEGGDADAG

-64 RPLVIETDSKY
+64 RPLVIETDSQY

-81 IWLPGW
+81 TWVPGW

-96 GKPVRNRPLI
+96 GKPVKNRPLI
-106 EAIEQEIQ
+106 EAIDQEIQ

-121 FIWVKGHA
+121 FVWVKGHA

-169 YAKGTQVPSAVQAE
+169 YAKGTQVPSTVKEE
-183 LDGGPQVLDK
+183 LDGGPQVLDD
-193 LGRKKVGLDQEEQ
+193 LGRKKVRLDQKEQ
-206 KNLAE
+206 KDLAE

-224 ESVKET
+224 ESVAAT
-230 FPGSPK
+230 FSGSPAAAADERDDVPSK
-236 AQDIEENQV
+236 AIND
-245 TAATG
+245 
-250 SEPSDYQ
+250 
-257 QTADAED
+257 
-264 DATPE
+264 
-269 AVDGTPAPDL
+269 TPASDIADDQKDNP
-279 TDGQEDEVSS
+279 SP
-289 AFNNTSDTD
+289 AFNDTSDTD
-298 PIDREAKNSG
+298 TVDQETKNSG

-325 GSSMFTGHDLHIV
+325 GSSMFTGQDLHIV

-352 VTIQEAP
+352 VNIQEAP

-365 EVED
+365 EVKD

>member
-1 MINGKNL
+1 MTNDKNL

-29 DHEGYDADAG
+29 DHEGGDADAG

-64 RPLVIETDSKY
+64 RPLVIETDSQY

-81 IWLPGW
+81 TWVPGW

-96 GKPVRNRPLI
+96 GKPVKNRPLI
-106 EAIEQEIQ
+106 EAIDREIQ
-114 TRPGSVR
+114 ARPGSVR
-121 FIWVKGHA
+121 FVWVKGHA

-144 ATAAGKGDRE
+144 ATAAGKGERE

-169 YAKGTQVPSAVQAE
+169 YAKGTQVPSAVKAE

-206 KNLAE
+206 KDLAE
-211 TAVESE
+211 TAVE
-217 AVDAEQA
+217 A
-224 ESVKET
+224 ESVEAT
-230 FPGSPK
+230 SPQSPK
-236 AQDIEENQV
+236 TQDIEESQTTV
-245 TAATG
+245 TDPG
-250 SEPSDYQ
+250 D
-257 QTADAED
+257 
-264 DATPE
+264 E
-269 AVDGTPAPDL
+269 AINGTPDPDIA
-279 TDGQEDEVSS
+279 DGQEDELAP
-289 AFNNTSDTD
+289 AFKDTSDTD
-298 PIDREAKNSG
+298 TADQGTKDSG

-325 GSSMFTGHDLHIV
+325 GSSMFTGQDLHIV
-338 GSIDLDAAIDPDGY
+338 GSIDIDADIDPDGY

>member
-1 MINGKNL
+1 MTNDKNL

-29 DHEGYDADAG
+29 DHQGGDADAG

-64 RPLVIETDSKY
+64 RPLVIETDSQY

-81 IWLPGW
+81 TWVPGW

-96 GKPVRNRPLI
+96 GKPVKNRPLI
-106 EAIEQEIQ
+106 EAIDQEIQ
-114 TRPGSVR
+114 ARQGSVR
-121 FIWVKGHA
+121 FVWVKGHA

-169 YAKGTQVPSAVQAE
+169 YAKGTQVPPTVEDE
-183 LDGGPQVLDK
+183 LDGGPQVLDE
-193 LGRKKVGLDQEEQ
+193 LGRKKVRLDQEEQ
-206 KNLAE
+206 KELAE

-217 AVDAEQA
+217 AVDVEQA
-224 ESVKET
+224 KSVE
-230 FPGSPK
+230 
-236 AQDIEENQV
+236 A
-245 TAATG
+245 TAH
-250 SEPSDYQ
+250 SD
-257 QTADAED
+257 DGIPD
-264 DATPE
+264 PE
-269 AVDGTPAPDL
+269 VD
-279 TDGQEDEVSS
+279 DGQEDELSPDS
-289 AFNNTSDTD
+289 KDTTD
-298 PIDREAKNSG
+298 ADTPDLETKDSG

-325 GSSMFTGHDLHIV
+325 GSSMFTGQNLHIV

>member
-1 MINGKNL
+1 MTNDKNL

-29 DHEGYDADAG
+29 DHQGGDADAG

-64 RPLVIETDSKY
+64 RPLVIETDSQY

-81 IWLPGW
+81 TWVPGW

-96 GKPVRNRPLI
+96 GKPVKNRPLI
-106 EAIEQEIQ
+106 EAIDQEIQ
-114 TRPGSVR
+114 ARQGSVR
-121 FIWVKGHA
+121 FVWVKGHA

-169 YAKGTQVPSAVQAE
+169 YAKGTQVPPTVEDE
-183 LDGGPQVLDK
+183 LDGGPQVLDE
-193 LGRKKVGLDQEEQ
+193 LGRKKVRLDQEEQ
-206 KNLAE
+206 KELAE

-224 ESVKET
+224 KSVE
-230 FPGSPK
+230 
-236 AQDIEENQV
+236 A
-245 TAATG
+245 
-250 SEPSDYQ
+250 
-257 QTADAED
+257 TADAD
-264 DATPE
+264 D
-269 AVDGTPAPDL
+269 GIPDPDVA
-279 TDGQEDEVSS
+279 DGQEDEPSTDS
-289 AFNNTSDTD
+289 KDTTD
-298 PIDREAKNSG
+298 ADTPDLETKDSG

-325 GSSMFTGHDLHIV
+325 GSSMFTGQDLHIV
-338 GSIDLDAAIDPDGY
+338 GSIDLDADIDPDGY
-352 VTIQEAP
+352 VTIHEAP

-365 EVED
+365 EVRD

>member
-1 MINGKNL
+1 MTNDTNL

-29 DHEGYDADAG
+29 DHEGGDADAG

-64 RPLVIETDSKY
+64 RPLVIETDSQY

-81 IWLPGW
+81 TWVPGW

-96 GKPVRNRPLI
+96 GKPVKNRPLI
-106 EAIEQEIQ
+106 EAIDREIQ
-114 TRPGSVR
+114 ARTGSVR
-121 FIWVKGHA
+121 FVWVKGHA
-129 GDTFNEKVDTLARGY
+129 GNTFNEKVDTLARGY

-169 YAKGTQVPSAVQAE
+169 YAQGTRVPPAVKAE
-183 LDGGPQVLDK
+183 LDGGPQVLNE
-193 LGRKKVGLDQEEQ
+193 LGRKKTRLNQEEQ
-206 KNLAE
+206 KDLAE

-217 AVDAEQA
+217 AVDPEQA
-224 ESVKET
+224 ESV
-230 FPGSPK
+230 
-236 AQDIEENQV
+236 
-245 TAATG
+245 AA
-250 SEPSDYQ
+250 
-257 QTADAED
+257 TADA
-264 DATPE
+264 
-269 AVDGTPAPDL
+269 GNGAPDHGIA
-279 TDGQEDEVSS
+279 DGQEDEPVS
-289 AFNNTSDTD
+289 ALKDTSDADTAD
-298 PIDREAKNSG
+298 QETKNSG

-325 GSSMFTGHDLHIV
+325 GSSMFTGQDLHII
-338 GSIDLDAAIDPDGY
+338 GSIDIDADIDPDGY
-352 VTIQEAP
+352 VAIQEAP

>member
-1 MINGKNL
+1 MTNDKNL

-29 DHEGYDADAG
+29 DHEGGDADAG

-64 RPLVIETDSKY
+64 RPLVIETDSQY

-81 IWLPGW
+81 TWVPGW

-96 GKPVRNRPLI
+96 GKPVKNRPLI
-106 EAIEQEIQ
+106 EAIDREIQ
-114 TRPGSVR
+114 ARPGSVR
-121 FIWVKGHA
+121 FVWVKGHA

-154 GCLPIEGWRSLLASP
+154 GCLPVEGWRSLLASP
-169 YAKGTQVPSAVQAE
+169 YAKGTQVPSAVKEE
-183 LDGGPQVLDK
+183 LDGGPQVLDD
-193 LGRKKVGLDQEEQ
+193 LGRKKVRLDQKEQ
-206 KNLAE
+206 KDLAE

-224 ESVKET
+224 ESV
-230 FPGSPK
+230 
-236 AQDIEENQV
+236 
-245 TAATG
+245 AATFSG
-250 SEPSDYQ
+250 SLAAAADERDDVPS
-257 QTADAED
+257 
-264 DATPE
+264 E
-269 AVDGTPAPDL
+269 AINDTPASGIADDQKDDPSP
-279 TDGQEDEVSS
+279 T
-289 AFNNTSDTD
+289 FNDTSDTNTVD
-298 PIDREAKNSG
+298 QETKNSG

-315 GRIRI
+315 GRLRI

-325 GSSMFTGHDLHIV
+325 GSSMFTGQDLHIV

-352 VTIQEAP
+352 VTIDEAP

-365 EVED
+365 EARD

>member
-1 MINGKNL
+1 MTNDKNL

-29 DHEGYDADAG
+29 DHEGGDADAG

-64 RPLVIETDSKY
+64 RPLIIETDSQY

-81 IWLPGW
+81 TWVPGW

-96 GKPVRNRPLI
+96 GKPVKNRPLI
-106 EAIEQEIQ
+106 EAIDQEIQ

-121 FIWVKGHA
+121 FVWVKGHA
-129 GDTFNEKVDTLARGY
+129 GNTFNEKVDTLARGY

-169 YAKGTQVPSAVQAE
+169 YAKGTQVPPAVEAE

-193 LGRKKVGLDQEEQ
+193 LGRKKDRLNQEEQ
-206 KNLAE
+206 KDLAE

-217 AVDAEQA
+217 AVDPEQA
-224 ESVKET
+224 ESVEAAAAAGNDT
-230 FPGSPK
+230 PDPGI
-236 AQDIEENQV
+236 A
-245 TAATG
+245 
-250 SEPSDYQ
+250 
-257 QTADAED
+257 
-264 DATPE
+264 
-269 AVDGTPAPDL
+269 
-279 TDGQEDEVSS
+279 DGQEDELAP
-289 AFNNTSDTD
+289 AFKDTSDADTVD
-298 PIDREAKNSG
+298 QETKNSG

-338 GSIDLDAAIDPDGY
+338 GNIDIDADIDPDGY

>member
-1 MINGKNL
+1 MTNDKNL

-29 DHEGYDADAG
+29 DHQGGDADAG

-64 RPLVIETDSKY
+64 RPLVIETDSQY

-81 IWLPGW
+81 TWVPGW

-96 GKPVRNRPLI
+96 GKPVKNRPLI
-106 EAIEQEIQ
+106 EAIDQEIQ
-114 TRPGSVR
+114 ARQGSVR
-121 FIWVKGHA
+121 FVWVKGHA

-169 YAKGTQVPSAVQAE
+169 YAKGTQVPPTVEDE
-183 LDGGPQVLDK
+183 LDGGPQVLDE
-193 LGRKKVGLDQEEQ
+193 LGRKKVRLNQEEQ
-206 KNLAE
+206 KELAE

-224 ESVKET
+224 KSVE
-230 FPGSPK
+230 
-236 AQDIEENQV
+236 A
-245 TAATG
+245 
-250 SEPSDYQ
+250 
-257 QTADAED
+257 TADAD
-264 DATPE
+264 D
-269 AVDGTPAPDL
+269 GIPDPDVA
-279 TDGQEDEVSS
+279 DGQEDELSPDS
-289 AFNNTSDTD
+289 KDTTD
-298 PIDREAKNSG
+298 ADKPDLETKDSG

-325 GSSMFTGHDLHIV
+325 GSSMFTGQDLHIV
-338 GSIDLDAAIDPDGY
+338 GSIDLDADIDPDGY
-352 VTIQEAP
+352 VTIHEAP

-365 EVED
+365 EVRD

>member
-1 MINGKNL
+1 MTNDKNL

-29 DHEGYDADAG
+29 DHQGGDADAG

-64 RPLVIETDSKY
+64 RPLVIETDSQY

-81 IWLPGW
+81 TWVPGW

-96 GKPVRNRPLI
+96 GKPVKNRPLI
-106 EAIEQEIQ
+106 EAIDQEIQ
-114 TRPGSVR
+114 ARQGSVR
-121 FIWVKGHA
+121 FVWVKGHA

-154 GCLPIEGWRSLLASP
+154 GCLPIEGWRSLLAST
-169 YAKGTQVPSAVQAE
+169 YAKGTQVPPTVEDE
-183 LDGGPQVLDK
+183 LDGGPQVLDE
-193 LGRKKVGLDQEEQ
+193 LGRKKVRLDQEEQ
-206 KNLAE
+206 KELAE

-224 ESVKET
+224 KSVE
-230 FPGSPK
+230 
-236 AQDIEENQV
+236 A
-245 TAATG
+245 
-250 SEPSDYQ
+250 
-257 QTADAED
+257 TADAD
-264 DATPE
+264 D
-269 AVDGTPAPDL
+269 GIPDPDVA
-279 TDGQEDEVSS
+279 DGQEDEPSTDS
-289 AFNNTSDTD
+289 KDTTD
-298 PIDREAKNSG
+298 ADTPDLETKDSG

-325 GSSMFTGHDLHIV
+325 GSSMFTGQDLHIV
-338 GSIDLDAAIDPDGY
+338 GSIDLDADIDPDGY
-352 VTIQEAP
+352 VTIHEAP

-365 EVED
+365 EVRD